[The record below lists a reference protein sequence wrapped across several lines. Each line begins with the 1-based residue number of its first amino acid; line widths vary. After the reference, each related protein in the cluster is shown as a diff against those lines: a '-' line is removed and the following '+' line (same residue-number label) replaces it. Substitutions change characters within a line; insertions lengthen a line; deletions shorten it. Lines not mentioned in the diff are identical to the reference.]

1 MDLDARK
8 HPFFSNSKP
17 ACPLRGDWLSFCLVD
32 EFGVGNSYGGLPYT
46 VYDSAGQKHE
56 GRLDA
61 DGFAKLRDI
70 YCGPVT
76 LIFDD
81 LYTGAERLYQWLMRR
96 PTYRLPITELQ
107 FRAERTR
114 FAAADGRRIEHN
126 PARQRADKFYQVEVR
141 DLVRHVAHLPPTAPR
156 VHQPQRHALKM
167 LADLGFGVPEP
178 MLAGVVLFP
187 NNHTVLEVRP
197 LRALRPALSSEDNF
211 CALNL
216 YQLSLMAALSYCDFG
231 QEPPK
236 KPVDQVRF
244 PLNPSVGN
252 LFAEQLSNYEE
263 AWKIDPEQVQRFFPL
278 YEEVPYSQRFEILP
292 FDPYLYPQNRPELE
306 NKQEHPANLHFFDD
320 EKFGTDTQAF
330 ITHHDEVIL
339 ISVRGTFSNA
349 DVLRDADAHQVSFV
363 EGIGKAHQGF
373 YEAYR
378 AMRDFVL
385 RYLDQF
391 HNGQRIVICGHSLG
405 GAIAL
410 LLAEGLRRVPDARYN
425 ILLYTYGAPRAADS
439 EFVAGASALVHH
451 RIVNHNDPVPSVPTP
466 WMNTTAKLWVPGAVT
481 LFSAPTPGGLLFAA
495 GLVRVGG
502 NPYQHHGEQQ
512 HFMPI
517 TLPDGTPSSV
527 LWKPGCESI
536 QEAGVN
542 RALKL
547 HGDTPLRENFLR
559 QLFQASQHFMTAS
572 YIPAAWATLRRW
584 QQALDSQGSLVTQR
598 EYELV
603 DRALETMRQQLRDK
617 RRELD
622 RRPVPNGRSHVP
634 EHYHQALNAE
644 IDRLHTSRR
653 RLESLR
659 WRRLEARDVYGS
671 HAQSVRLQG
680 CLNRWFS
687 HRENRESPPVASIPS
702 AAPNERGRAQP
713 LDIDSIV

>member
-451 RIVNHNDPVPSVPTP
+451 RIVNHNDPVPSVPAP

-517 TLPDGTPSSV
+517 TLTDGTPSSV

-702 AAPNERGRAQP
+702 AAPNERGRAHP

>member
-451 RIVNHNDPVPSVPTP
+451 RIVNHNDPVPSVPAP